1 MLANVL
7 TGGSPEFKLTERQ
20 LIITYANG
28 RQRGSNYGRCIISRA
43 GDKVKMRGIFSYL
56 LRGHAVVRTNWR
68 RFVIAKSPLTFN
80 WADFERM
87 VLQRAVIF
95 GFDKENIS
103 LHARL
108 ELDEVTEKQLMVWL
122 DEQNSR

>member
-1 MLANVL
+1 
-7 TGGSPEFKLTERQ
+7 
-20 LIITYANG
+20 
-28 RQRGSNYGRCIISRA
+28 
-43 GDKVKMRGIFSYL
+43 
-56 LRGHAVVRTNWR
+56 
-68 RFVIAKSPLTFN
+68 
-80 WADFERM
+80 M

-103 LHARL
+103 LYARL